1 MYYNIF
7 LVSVHGAQN
16 DASWNLS
23 EFLLTCKNES
33 KLCQNQELGI
43 FDNSLEGPLPIDDCI
58 PYIIGTDAI
67 ILIVNIDIIYHYKPV
82 AIINKCTVY
91 LFRKIN
97 RTGNE
102 HSDICFSS
110 LLIKPFQA
118 VSSKWFELFRT
129 DMMYGLLTSM
139 SGTINIT
146 QVFQQGWDLTAAL

>member
-16 DASWNLS
+16 DASCNLS

-33 KLCQNQELGI
+33 KQCQNQELGI
-43 FDNSLEGPLPIDDCI
+43 FDNSLEGPLPINGFI
-58 PYIIGTDAI
+58 PYIIGTDAV
-67 ILIVNIDIIYHYKPV
+67 ILIVNINIIHHYNQLLLLLDV
-82 AIINKCTVY
+82 LSIY
-91 LFRKIN
+91 LGKIN

-102 HSDICFSS
+102 HSDICFSC